1 MELVLIR
8 HAEPAWVVD
17 GKTSNDPDLTPRG
30 VEQAKAVA
38 THPALEGAT
47 SLWVSPYLR
56 SRRTAEPVA
65 TALGMAPVIKDFLA
79 EVTNP
84 PSWHGG
90 TPEEVAEAI
99 AEFQSRHPDEWWAG
113 FDGGETVRDF
123 HDRVT
128 KGFEA
133 ALVEL
138 GATRSDEHPILW
150 DHELDDDKIVLVSH
164 QGTNA
169 MLLTLL
175 LGLDVV
181 PWEWERFFSAH
192 ASVAV
197 VETSKIGRRK
207 AFSLRAFSDTRHLP
221 VTMVTR

>member
-17 GKTSNDPDLTPRG
+17 GRTSNDPDLTARG

-38 THPALEGAT
+38 THPALEDAT
-47 SLWVSPYLR
+47 ALWVSPYLR

-65 TALGMAPVIKDFLA
+65 ERLGLDPIVEPFLA

-90 TPEEVAEAI
+90 TPEEVSEAI
-99 AEFQSRHPDEWWAG
+99 ATFQARHPDEWWAG

-128 KGFEA
+128 SGFEK
-133 ALVEL
+133 ALTSL
-138 GATRSDEHPILW
+138 GATRSADHPVLW
-150 DHELDDDKIVLVSH
+150 DHELADHRIVIVAH

-169 MLLTLL
+169 MLITFL

-181 PWEWERFFSAH
+181 AWEWERFYSAH

-197 VETSKIGRRK
+197 VETSRIGLRK

-221 VTMVTR
+221 TTMVTR

>member
-8 HAEPAWVVD
+8 HGEPAWVED
-17 GKTSNDPDLTPRG
+17 GRTSNDPGLTPRG
-30 VEQAKAVA
+30 FEQAEALR
-38 THPALEGAT
+38 THWALEGAT
-47 SLWVSPYLR
+47 DLWVSPYKR
-56 SRRTAEPVA
+56 SQLTAVPVA
-65 TALGMAPVIKDFLA
+65 DALGIEPTTYQFLA

-90 TPEEVAEAI
+90 TPEEVAEALD
-99 AEFQSRHPDEWWAG
+99 EFRRRHPDEWWAG

-128 KGFEA
+128 TGFEQ
-133 ALVEL
+133 ALKNL
-138 GATRSDEHPILW
+138 GSSRTVDDPILW
-150 DHELDDDKIVLVSH
+150 DHDLDRRIVIVAH

-169 MLLTLL
+169 MLLITL

-181 PWEWERFFSAH
+181 AWEWERFYSAH

-197 VETSKIGRRK
+197 VETSRIGPSK
-207 AFSLRAFSDTRHLP
+207 AFSLRAFSDTSHIPR
-221 VTMVTR
+221 TMVTR

>member
-1 MELVLIR
+1 VELVLIR

-30 VEQAKAVA
+30 IEQAKAVA

-47 SLWVSPYLR
+47 SLWVSPYQR

-65 TALGMAPVIKDFLA
+65 TRVGMAPVIKDFLA

-90 TPEEVAEAI
+90 TPEEVAAAI
-99 AEFQSRHPDEWWAG
+99 SEFQSRHPDEWWAG

-123 HDRVT
+123 HERVT
-128 KGFEA
+128 SGFEA

-138 GATRSDEHPILW
+138 GATRSDDHPVLW
-150 DHELDDDKIVLVSH
+150 DHELDDDKIIIVAH

-169 MLLTLL
+169 MLLTSL
-175 LGLDVV
+175 LGFDVV
-181 PWEWERFFSAH
+181 AWEWERFYSAH

-197 VETSKIGRRK
+197 VETSKIGTRK

-221 VTMVTR
+221 TTMVTR